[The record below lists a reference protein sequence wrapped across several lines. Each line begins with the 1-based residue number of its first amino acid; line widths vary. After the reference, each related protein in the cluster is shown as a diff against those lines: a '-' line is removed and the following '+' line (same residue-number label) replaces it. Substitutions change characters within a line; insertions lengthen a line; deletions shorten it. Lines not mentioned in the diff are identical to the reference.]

1 MTCIAKITQ
10 IAASC
15 DSMRAHG
22 MIIFHNNKAS
32 AFGECPPLI
41 KTSTCLLK
49 QLLATSAKS
58 GTSMKLVAH

>member
-1 MTCIAKITQ
+1 MAQ

-15 DSMRAHG
+15 DSMTAHG
-22 MIIFHNNKAS
+22 MIIFHNNKPS

-41 KTSTCLLK
+41 KMSTCCLLK

-58 GTSMKLVAH
+58 ERSMKLVAH